1 MNVLTAT
8 GNLGQDCKTNTV
20 SGTAVV
26 NFSLAMKAGFGDKEQ
41 TVWLDCALWGKAAE
55 GKLPDYLVKGQ
66 AVAVSGELS
75 TFEADNG
82 KTYLKLRCNNVDLIG
97 KKEDGQAP
105 QQRQPAQTQPQ
116 QAVGGPGPENDF
128 DDVPFAKL
136 NALLA

>member
-105 QQRQPAQTQPQ
+105 QQRQPAQTQQPP
-116 QAVGGPGPENDF
+116 AGNMPEPIDDF
-128 DDVPFAKL
+128 DDDIPF
-136 NALLA
+136 